1 MLKDISFKVS
11 KSFIVYPGDPKY
23 LMENIFSIEN
33 HGYNVSKISMGSHF
47 STHIDAP
54 HHFFEFGKTISDF
67 DINDFSGKAHVIEI
81 SEGNINKTHIDSINI
96 EENDIIL
103 FKANPNFDGTKILNS
118 YNALLPEAAM
128 YLVDKKV
135 KLVGID
141 YISIEPE
148 NNTDFS
154 THKILLNNNIP
165 ILESID
171 LRQVNAGI
179 YHLFAFPIN
188 IENSDAAPVRAVLK
202 FYWQIWK

>member
-67 DINDFSGKAHVIEI
+67 DINDFSGKAHV
-81 SEGNINKTHIDSINI
+81 I

-188 IENSDAAPVRAVLK
+188 RENSDAVPVRAVLK